1 MPNWSVRRRPSVP
14 PAFRH
19 RAFRLYIGSQ
29 AISLL
34 GTQMQNL
41 GQVWLVL
48 VLTRD
53 PLLVGLLTAAQGLP
67 IVTLS
72 LFGGVIAD
80 RFPKRRIL
88 LATQSTMLVLAL
100 VLGALTLS
108 ERIEVWQ
115 VFVLAV
121 ALGTANA
128 LEMPARQTFVVEMV
142 GRDDLGSAVGL
153 FSALYSSARIVGP
166 AVAGIAIAALTQ
178 ATGSEVAAT
187 GAVFAINAL
196 TFASVIIGLSLIR
209 QVDLHQ
215 AEHAEQGGRERP
227 SFGGMLDG
235 VRYLRTARPVLVT
248 LLVPALIAII
258 AVNSGVL
265 VPIYGQ
271 EAMLG
276 VTEVGLLLSAVGAG
290 ALGGALWIGVGGAS
304 GPLVL
309 VRGAA
314 LLGMA
319 TLLLGIVAAP
329 LAWPVL
335 LFGAGLGG
343 SAMRTAANTQ
353 IQLAT
358 PTAVR
363 GRVMA
368 VFSLLYEGASP
379 IGGLVAGGIAA
390 LGGARLAYVITGAT
404 AVLVLGLGAGQML
417 SLRQSAPRETT

>member
-1 MPNWSVRRRPSVP
+1 
-14 PAFRH
+14 
-19 RAFRLYIGSQ
+19 
-29 AISLL
+29 
-34 GTQMQNL
+34 MQNL